1 MILSPMPL
9 THYLD
14 YVRTLCPLLTKEQ
27 IAVLAQGLH
36 VQTLSPK
43 QSLLASG
50 EIPQCVYHIVQ
61 GLIKAVY
68 TNDDGEQVN
77 VNFFQEAMAVVDYQA
92 LRTQTPSRYDFI
104 AIEPCTLIVMPLSHL
119 EQCCVQT
126 PQIEQLYRLS
136 LEQALFAYVRRTER
150 FLITKAEER
159 YLDFMHT
166 EPELF
171 RRLSVSDL
179 SSYLGIQRQ
188 SLTRIR
194 KQLLAK

>member
-1 MILSPMPL
+1 MPL
-9 THYLD
+9 TTYLNH
-14 YVRTLCPLLTKEQ
+14 VRTLCPLLSEDE
-27 IAVLAQGLH
+27 IAIFAQGLC

-50 EIPQCVYHIVQ
+50 EIPQKVYYIVK

-68 TNDDGEQVN
+68 TNDEGEQVN
-77 VNFFQEAMAVVDYQA
+77 VNFFREGMAVVDYQA
-92 LRTQTPSRYDFI
+92 LRTQSPSRYDFI
-104 AIEPCTLIVMPLSHL
+104 AIEPCVLIAVPFSHL
-119 EQCCVQT
+119 EQCCLQM
-126 PQIEQLYRLS
+126 PQFERLYRLS

-150 FLITKAEER
+150 FLITKAEQR
-159 YLDFMHT
+159 YLDFMHA

-171 RRLSVSDL
+171 KRLSVSDL

-194 KQLLAK
+194 KQLLVK